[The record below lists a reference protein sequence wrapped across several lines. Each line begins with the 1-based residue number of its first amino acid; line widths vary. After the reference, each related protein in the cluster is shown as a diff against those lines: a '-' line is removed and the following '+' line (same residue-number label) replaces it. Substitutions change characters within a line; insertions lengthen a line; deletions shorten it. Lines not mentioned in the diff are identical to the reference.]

1 MKVSHNSPEKKD
13 EASQKTGNI
22 LSQILSADDVSSQDT
37 GNVDDNASASTS
49 YTETR
54 TGPDYDNILTS
65 TPHTEGLFVLV
76 VPDEILKSSTSNNP
90 TKSIKSGKPKK
101 NQGRS
106 LTPIVGN
113 NSTRNLE
120 NSPTKPD
127 DDSNRRTSTPIR
139 APTPIRASTPITP
152 MQIDDEYCN
161 FEEHDERYLTIEK
174 FNYTMKLLDEKITSI
189 YRLCRRISEQQ
200 RLDSQTIQRLVVV
213 DELSDEFWNRAYKK
227 VSKELIPKILFP
239 SDTEYREA
247 LEKYLAEHASHY
259 IENLGRNTWVSL
271 FESKLLPEIKNKCRS
286 KRNDLAANIRNT
298 MFSNFGE
305 QKLERVDS
313 SILTKITSSVFKSYE
328 DSELPPEYWIYVLAI
343 CDIVLNPSSPG
354 IKCNDKLV
362 LKRVDFLMQSIKN
375 KVTVT
380 PRLLQELAVKEDSEQ
395 NPEISSMIEE
405 SSDADYGNSSSYTF
419 RQNDKILIKFIL
431 TDVMYFDR
439 RN

>member
-1 MKVSHNSPEKKD
+1 MSTKNTKKKTGKNAKKKMKVSHNSPKKKD

-65 TPHTEGLFVLV
+65 TPHTEGPFVLV
-76 VPDEILKSSTSNNP
+76 VSDEILKSSTSNNP

-101 NQGRS
+101 NWGRS

-127 DDSNRRTSTPIR
+127 DNSNRRTSTPIK

-152 MQIDDEYCN
+152 MQIDDKY
-161 FEEHDERYLTIEK
+161 Y
-174 FNYTMKLLDEKITSI
+174 
-189 YRLCRRISEQQ
+189 
-200 RLDSQTIQRLVVV
+200 SQMIQRLVVV

-259 IENLGRNTWVSL
+259 IENLRRNTWIFL

-286 KRNDLAANIRNT
+286 KQNDLAANIRNT

-328 DSELPPEYWIYVLAI
+328 GSELPPEHWVYVLAI
-343 CDIVLNPSSPG
+343 CDIVLNPSSSG

-362 LKRVDFLMQSIKN
+362 LKIVDFLMQSIKN

-380 PRLLQELAVKEDSEQ
+380 PRLLQELAEKENSEQ
-395 NPEISSMIEE
+395 SPEISSIIEE
-405 SSDADYGNSSSYTF
+405 SSDADDGNSSSYEELLKSL
-419 RQNDKILIKFIL
+419 DSKFS
-431 TDVMYFDR
+431 
-439 RN
+439 

>member
-1 MKVSHNSPEKKD
+1 MSTKNTKKKTGKNAKKKTKVSHNSPEKKD

-65 TPHTEGLFVLV
+65 TPHTEGPFVLV

-101 NQGRS
+101 NRGRS

-120 NSPTKPD
+120 NSPIKPD

-161 FEEHDERYLTIEK
+161 FEERDERYLTIEK
-174 FNYTMKLLDEKITSI
+174 FNYTMKLLDEKSLQYIDCADV
-189 YRLCRRISEQQ
+189 L
-200 RLDSQTIQRLVVV
+200 
-213 DELSDEFWNRAYKK
+213 

-271 FESKLLPEIKNKCRS
+271 FESKLLPN

-305 QKLERVDS
+305 QKLECVDS
-313 SILTKITSSVFKSYE
+313 SASSKKIAEWKKSAKTREAYRELFENQGILTKITSSVFKSYE
-328 DSELPPEYWIYVLAI
+328 GSELPPEHWVYVLTI

-380 PRLLQELAVKEDSEQ
+380 PRLLQELAAKEDSEQ
-395 NPEISSMIEE
+395 SPEISSIIEE
-405 SSDADYGNSSSYTF
+405 SSDADDGNSSSYEELLKSL
-419 RQNDKILIKFIL
+419 DSKFS
-431 TDVMYFDR
+431 
-439 RN
+439 

>member
-13 EASQKTGNI
+13 EAFQKTGNI

-65 TPHTEGLFVLV
+65 TSHTEGPFVLV

-101 NQGRS
+101 NRGIS
-106 LTPIVGN
+106 LMPIVGN
-113 NSTRNLE
+113 NSTRNLK

-127 DDSNRRTSTPIR
+127 DDSNRRTSTLIR

-152 MQIDDEYCN
+152 MQIDDEY
-161 FEEHDERYLTIEK
+161 Y
-174 FNYTMKLLDEKITSI
+174 
-189 YRLCRRISEQQ
+189 
-200 RLDSQTIQRLVVV
+200 SQTIQRLV

-259 IENLGRNTWVSL
+259 IENLRRNTWVSL
-271 FESKLLPEIKNKCRS
+271 FESKLLPE
-286 KRNDLAANIRNT
+286 
-298 MFSNFGE
+298 
-305 QKLERVDS
+305 KLERVDS
-313 SILTKITSSVFKSYE
+313 SASSKKIAEWKKSAKTREAYQELFENQGILTKITSFVFKSYE
-328 DSELPPEYWIYVLAI
+328 GSELPPEHWVYVLAI

-380 PRLLQELAVKEDSEQ
+380 PRLLQELAAKEDSEQ

-405 SSDADYGNSSSYTF
+405 SSDANDGNSSSYEELLKSL
-419 RQNDKILIKFIL
+419 DSKFS
-431 TDVMYFDR
+431 
-439 RN
+439 

>member
-1 MKVSHNSPEKKD
+1 MSTKNTKKKTGKNAKKKMKVSHNSLEKKD

-22 LSQILSADDVSSQDT
+22 LSQILSADDVSLQDT
-37 GNVDDNASASTS
+37 GNVDDNASASIS
-49 YTETR
+49 YIETC

-65 TPHTEGLFVLV
+65 TPHTEGPFVLV
-76 VPDEILKSSTSNNP
+76 VPDEIFKSSTSNNP

-127 DDSNRRTSTPIR
+127 DDSNQRTSTPIR

-152 MQIDDEYCN
+152 MQIDDEY
-161 FEEHDERYLTIEK
+161 Y
-174 FNYTMKLLDEKITSI
+174 
-189 YRLCRRISEQQ
+189 
-200 RLDSQTIQRLVVV
+200 SQMIQRLVVV

-227 VSKELIPKILFP
+227 VSKELIPKILFS
-239 SDTEYREA
+239 SDTEYRKA

-259 IENLGRNTWVSL
+259 IENLGRNTWISL

-286 KRNDLAANIRNT
+286 KQNDLAANIRNT

-313 SILTKITSSVFKSYE
+313 SASSKKIAEWKKSAKTREAY
-328 DSELPPEYWIYVLAI
+328 
-343 CDIVLNPSSPG
+343 
-354 IKCNDKLV
+354 
-362 LKRVDFLMQSIKN
+362 
-375 KVTVT
+375 
-380 PRLLQELAVKEDSEQ
+380 
-395 NPEISSMIEE
+395 
-405 SSDADYGNSSSYTF
+405 
-419 RQNDKILIKFIL
+419 
-431 TDVMYFDR
+431 
-439 RN
+439 